1 MSKMTGRSKKVLL
14 DHYYEVSETDIVKEM
29 ERAYGSV
36 NLDMKVV

>member
-1 MSKMTGRSKKVLL
+1 MTGRSKKVLL